1 MEFGTS
7 KFKVMLLKDIELSI
21 KMLKGPRQTYS
32 IMYDKNNEFCGYA
45 QLMTMRLAVSVKQ
58 ANKLYNCICFAVVC
72 FLILII
78 EMSYSVK
85 DVKIGSNINIILF
98 LFKL

>member
-1 MEFGTS
+1 
-7 KFKVMLLKDIELSI
+7 
-21 KMLKGPRQTYS
+21 MLKGPRQTYS

-45 QLMTMRLAVSVKQ
+45 QLMTIWLAVSVTQ
-58 ANKLYNCICFAVVC
+58 ADNLLYNCICFAVVC

-85 DVKIGSNINIILF
+85 DVKMGYNINILLF
-98 LFKL
+98 LFKH